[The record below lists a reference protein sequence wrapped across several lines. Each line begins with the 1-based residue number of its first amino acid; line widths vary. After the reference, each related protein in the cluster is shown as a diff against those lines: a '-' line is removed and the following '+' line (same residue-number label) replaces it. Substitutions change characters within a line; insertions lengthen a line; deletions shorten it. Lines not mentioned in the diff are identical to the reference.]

1 MKNVA
6 LIMASF
12 LFICM
17 SSLDVNA
24 QNSELEKKTKQET
37 EQIEVKTP
45 LEVTEK
51 QPDKRGYIVKVGD
64 KAPQFELTL
73 DDGKVVKSEDL
84 KGKVVMLQFTAS
96 WCGVCRKE
104 MPHIEADIWQKL
116 KDNPDFVVIGVDRD
130 EPLEKVLQLKEQTK
144 VTYPLALDPGADVF
158 ALFASKKSGVTRNVI
173 IDQNGEIVFLT
184 RLFEQTEFDAM
195 KDKIFSLLEE

>member
-1 MKNVA
+1 MKNVV

-12 LFICM
+12 LFIYT
-17 SSLDVNA
+17 SIVDVNA
-24 QNSELEKKTKQET
+24 QNSEPNKAVKQEI
-37 EQIEVKTP
+37 EQTKVVETDA
-45 LEVTEK
+45 K

-130 EPLEKVLQLKEQTK
+130 EPLEKVLQLKEQTE
-144 VTYPLALDPGADVF
+144 VTYPLALDPGAEVF

-173 IDQNGEIVFLT
+173 INQNGEIVFLT

-195 KDKIFSLLEE
+195 KDKIFSLLKE